1 MKHIVIACLL
11 LLAGCAAKAPIP
23 LPALDDIEVVI
34 SHDALQ
40 VTEFE
45 QFRLNGNRLFAECG
59 VLNGGRFSPETQ
71 NMYRLSE
78 DDAQRIRTALTAA
91 WDSAPLTTAKLSP
104 PGSGGGMFDPGSFG
118 LTIRNS
124 SGETRVNSSLDEIAN
139 SVGGVEER
147 LRIFLVALR
156 RTATEKGF
164 GLCGNTVFFGI
175 EGGKQGEQ

>member
-1 MKHIVIACLL
+1 MK
-11 LLAGCAAKAPIP
+11 LLALSLIFLVGCAAQAPAP
-23 LPALDDIEVVI
+23 LPALDDVEVVI

-45 QFRLNGNRLFAECG
+45 QFRLNGDRFFTECG

-71 NMYRLSE
+71 NMYRLSH
-78 DDAQRIRTALTAA
+78 DDAERIRAALAAA
-91 WDSAPLTTAKLSP
+91 WDSAPLTSAKLSP
-104 PGSGGGMFDPGSFG
+104 PGSGGGMFDPGSFA

-124 SGETRVNSSLDEIAN
+124 LGETKINSSLDEIAN

-147 LRIFLVALR
+147 LKIFLVTLR

-175 EGGKQGEQ
+175 EGGKRGEQ